1 VRLQSWFHSFPNVC
15 SAGADEGNPPERGDD
30 DADTDERADARI
42 RPVESAS
49 LDADDDR
56 RLLVSVGRGESDGE
70 QESRD
75 DRRDEADDET
85 GAGHTPTVASAG

>member
-1 VRLQSWFHSFPNVC
+1 MVPLLSDRWLRGRGRGQ
-15 SAGADEGNPPERGDD
+15 PPQRGDD
-30 DADTDERADARI
+30 DADTDERADASI

-56 RLLVSVGRGESDGE
+56 RLLVSVGRGEADGE

-75 DRRDEADDET
+75 DRRDEAEHET
-85 GAGHTPTVASAG
+85 GAGHAPTVVSAG